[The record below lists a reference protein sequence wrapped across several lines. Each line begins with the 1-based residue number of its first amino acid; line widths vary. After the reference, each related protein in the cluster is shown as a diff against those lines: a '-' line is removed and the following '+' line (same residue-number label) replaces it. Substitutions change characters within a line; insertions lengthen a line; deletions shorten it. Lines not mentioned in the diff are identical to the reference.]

1 MGIDDLLEA
10 GAGILR
16 DVTSAVESKNYKNLK
31 NSISHRVL
39 TAGDQIRREAVL
51 SAKKNEEERAAKGQ
65 YYDDPGPSMA
75 TQRQQAAREYAE
87 GKVSSQPYQW
97 QNGAA
102 WRKAQNGA
110 VPPSAQKQNDPYA
123 HSKKAE
129 QAFNVPR
136 TPDVPKTN
144 FLAKPVSKSTG
155 ILLTVL
161 GAIGLVVNGLLAV
174 NFLTKFA
181 LLEVPGVR
189 VIMMI
194 LTVLFSLLAAGSGV
208 MLYMGVKNRS
218 LMNLYYQYGDVVGDA
233 EYVELKNL
241 AGRIG
246 VSTRKVLSDLKKMIR
261 QGFLPKAR
269 LDKNET
275 TLMLTD
281 KVYDQYLD
289 AEKSREEQ
297 EEKKRRE
304 EEAQREAYKDYPPE
318 VVTILTEG
326 QAYVKHVREVND
338 LIPDTEEMSTRLYKL
353 EEIMNR
359 IFDQVK
365 KKPEQAGNLRR
376 FMDYYLPTIE
386 KLLNGYL
393 ELQEAET
400 SENAAQARQEIE
412 GAIDMVND
420 AFEKLFESF
429 FEDQVWDLSSDISV
443 MKTMLTQDGLVEQKV
458 KV

>member
-1 MGIDDLLEA
+1 M
-10 GAGILR
+10 
-16 DVTSAVESKNYKNLK
+16 
-31 NSISHRVL
+31 
-39 TAGDQIRREAVL
+39 
-51 SAKKNEEERAAKGQ
+51 
-65 YYDDPGPSMA
+65 
-75 TQRQQAAREYAE
+75 
-87 GKVSSQPYQW
+87 
-97 QNGAA
+97 
-102 WRKAQNGA
+102 
-110 VPPSAQKQNDPYA
+110 
-123 HSKKAE
+123 
-129 QAFNVPR
+129 
-136 TPDVPKTN
+136 
-144 FLAKPVSKSTG
+144 
-155 ILLTVL
+155 
-161 GAIGLVVNGLLAV
+161 VNGLLAV

-194 LTVLFSLLAAGSGV
+194 LTVLFSLLAFGSGV